1 MMKKRGFTLLEVT
14 LVIVI
19 SSSILTTLYGIMTL
33 LPKVKNTNDARQ
45 NLIQQTND
53 VIDSFARIFQDYTI
67 DYEEYFNRQMV
78 GCNSNKRGGN
88 FQWSLNASGHCN
100 EFTAYGNENSSRVP
114 TDELK
119 QHFLSYCSSNGGLG
133 LLNFV
138 NCQSANLPNDRNLGR
153 QSYGQY
159 KWLFWDIRGDTDGQ
173 TINGVTELSL
183 VEKYK
188 PLEFGDS
195 DDRDE
200 WTWPDA
206 VWDSDGVQ
214 ELYLISHDKTR
225 RLFLRRTLK
234 EYKDRNGVASTGYTI
249 QILKLRGF
257 DAGRKH
263 AFKAEEDLEVYDGQ
277 VDTWACDY
285 GQKFSCKGD
294 DIPNYAW
301 YKLPKDKDDW
311 WVDLFDDNL
320 NIVHWNIQISP
331 VRDPDLARAIDDG
344 QINPFIKMSLTAQL
358 NQHLWA
364 NKVWGDTKNFQYTL
378 QNVYDTKGFYLR

>member
-1 MMKKRGFTLLEVT
+1 MKKRGFTLLEVT

-78 GCNSNKRGGN
+78 GCNSNKRGRN

-100 EFTAYGNENSSRVP
+100 EFTAYGNENSSRVQ

-119 QHFLSYCSSNGGLG
+119 QHFLSYCSSNGVPG

-138 NCQSANLPNDRNLGR
+138 NNCQSANLPNDRNLGR

-173 TINGVTELSL
+173 SINGVTELKLS
-183 VEKYK
+183 EKYK

-200 WTWPDA
+200 
-206 VWDSDGVQ
+206 
-214 ELYLISHDKTR
+214 
-225 RLFLRRTLK
+225 
-234 EYKDRNGVASTGYTI
+234 
-249 QILKLRGF
+249 
-257 DAGRKH
+257 
-263 AFKAEEDLEVYDGQ
+263 
-277 VDTWACDY
+277 
-285 GQKFSCKGD
+285 
-294 DIPNYAW
+294 
-301 YKLPKDKDDW
+301 
-311 WVDLFDDNL
+311 
-320 NIVHWNIQISP
+320 
-331 VRDPDLARAIDDG
+331 
-344 QINPFIKMSLTAQL
+344 
-358 NQHLWA
+358 
-364 NKVWGDTKNFQYTL
+364 
-378 QNVYDTKGFYLR
+378 

>member
-1 MMKKRGFTLLEVT
+1 MKKRGFTLLEVT

-78 GCNSNKRGGN
+78 GCNSNKRGEN

-100 EFTAYGNENSSRVP
+100 EFTAYGNENSSRVQ

-138 NCQSANLPNDRNLGR
+138 NNCQSANLPNDRNLGR

-159 KWLFWDIRGDTDGQ
+159 KWLFWDIREDTDGQ
-173 TINGVTELSL
+173 SINGVTELKLS
-183 VEKYK
+183 EKYK

-200 WTWPDA
+200 
-206 VWDSDGVQ
+206 
-214 ELYLISHDKTR
+214 
-225 RLFLRRTLK
+225 
-234 EYKDRNGVASTGYTI
+234 
-249 QILKLRGF
+249 
-257 DAGRKH
+257 
-263 AFKAEEDLEVYDGQ
+263 
-277 VDTWACDY
+277 
-285 GQKFSCKGD
+285 
-294 DIPNYAW
+294 
-301 YKLPKDKDDW
+301 
-311 WVDLFDDNL
+311 
-320 NIVHWNIQISP
+320 
-331 VRDPDLARAIDDG
+331 
-344 QINPFIKMSLTAQL
+344 
-358 NQHLWA
+358 
-364 NKVWGDTKNFQYTL
+364 
-378 QNVYDTKGFYLR
+378 

>member
-1 MMKKRGFTLLEVT
+1 MKKRGFTLLEVT

-78 GCNSNKRGGN
+78 GCYSNKRGGN

-138 NCQSANLPNDRNLGR
+138 NNCQSANLPNDRNLGR

-159 KWLFWDIRGDTDGQ
+159 KRLFWDIRGDTDGQ
-173 TINGVTELSL
+173 SINGVTELKLS
-183 VEKYK
+183 EKYK

-200 WTWPDA
+200 
-206 VWDSDGVQ
+206 
-214 ELYLISHDKTR
+214 
-225 RLFLRRTLK
+225 
-234 EYKDRNGVASTGYTI
+234 
-249 QILKLRGF
+249 
-257 DAGRKH
+257 
-263 AFKAEEDLEVYDGQ
+263 
-277 VDTWACDY
+277 
-285 GQKFSCKGD
+285 
-294 DIPNYAW
+294 
-301 YKLPKDKDDW
+301 
-311 WVDLFDDNL
+311 
-320 NIVHWNIQISP
+320 
-331 VRDPDLARAIDDG
+331 
-344 QINPFIKMSLTAQL
+344 
-358 NQHLWA
+358 
-364 NKVWGDTKNFQYTL
+364 
-378 QNVYDTKGFYLR
+378 